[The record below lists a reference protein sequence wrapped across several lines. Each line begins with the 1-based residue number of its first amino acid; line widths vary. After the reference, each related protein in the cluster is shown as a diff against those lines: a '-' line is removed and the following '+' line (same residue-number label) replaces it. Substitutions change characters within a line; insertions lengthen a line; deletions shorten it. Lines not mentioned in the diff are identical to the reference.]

1 MFKGERT
8 MNQLDQTYNNA
19 EEHTKIKIL
28 EDVDRYLGAKEA
40 MPTFQEYLSER
51 FHYIDQIWVNVW
63 LNKITTKISKH
74 EKKKF
79 LNEKGYET
87 ENVDRKLIN
96 HLFRTEMRDYQPFKT
111 SEWLNDMFEGNNEK
125 WAERYKEAR
134 AHYLQKA
141 EEERLQRKKY
151 LIRESIE
158 EQVDKIIEDDYSILY
173 LYIRH
178 MTSKQLNSDL
188 KSKTKYDKVDTFALE
203 EKLEEAGGFNPSDY
217 ETMADF
223 FEELTGNIH
232 KTLYWGK
239 GYFEYETFYYV
250 YRNYISGYL
259 SDTLQALVLQNLP
272 QHLFDE
278 YEEAYQKPLTGKSV
292 KKLIAH
298 TLQEI
303 NDNFFESIQ
312 EEYVEDLLKLVN
324 IPFDPSV
331 HKELLE
337 KDLAERERKKAEE
350 LAELQRKREEE
361 ARMLEYIF
369 GQEYS
374 PSLERAK
381 RYVLHIGET
390 NTGKTHHALEGMKS
404 ARSGMY
410 LAPLRLLA
418 LEVYDKLNRDGVLCS
433 LKTGEEEKI
442 VTGSA
447 HLSCTVEMFHE
458 KDYFDVIVID
468 EAQMITDKDR
478 GFSWYKA
485 ITKANANEVHII
497 GSRSAKSMMLQL
509 LGDADIDLNE
519 YSRDIPLEVE
529 AKEFKFT
536 HVKKG
541 DALICFSR
549 KRVLETASR
558 LQQEGHSVSMIYGS
572 MPPETRKKQ
581 VQRFINGETSVIVS
595 TDAIGMG
602 LNLPIRRIV
611 FLENEKFDGTKRR
624 LLTSQEVKQ
633 IAGRAGR
640 KGLYNIGKVAF
651 TKDIKRMKALLEMED
666 EPVHS
671 FAIAPTNT
679 VFERFQRYYRDL
691 GTFFELW
698 DKFES
703 PKGTKKAALTE
714 ERDLYERIRGTE
726 IEAKL
731 GIMDLYGFLHLP
743 FSKKEHDLV
752 RQWEETMYAIID
764 GDELPEPR
772 IKNSSLE
779 ELELTY
785 KSIGLHLLFLY
796 RLDQRTEAL
805 YWERVREEISDHVHE
820 KLKTDIKELSRKC
833 RRCGKKLSWE
843 HEFQICDECHS
854 FRSRRRHNYY
864 RR

>member
-1 MFKGERT
+1 
-8 MNQLDQTYNNA
+8 MNQLEHIYQNA
-19 EEHTKIKIL
+19 AEHTKIKIF
-28 EDVDRYLGAKEA
+28 EDIDRYLGSNET
-40 MPTFQEYLSER
+40 MPSFREYLSER

-63 LNKITTKISKH
+63 LNKITTKISKY

-79 LNEKGYET
+79 LSENGYET

-96 HLFRTEMRDYQPFKT
+96 HLFRTEMRDYRPFNT
-111 SEWLNDMFEGNNEK
+111 SDWLNEMFEGKNEE
-125 WAERYKEAR
+125 WEQRYQKAR
-134 AHYLQKA
+134 VHYLQKE
-141 EEERLQRKKY
+141 EEERLQQKKY
-151 LIRESIE
+151 RIRESIGKQIDE
-158 EQVDKIIEDDYSILY
+158 IIEKEYSLLY
-173 LYIRH
+173 LYVRHLTSRQLAADFKNKIRYFH
-178 MTSKQLNSDL
+178 
-188 KSKTKYDKVDTFALE
+188 VDTFALE
-203 EKLEEAGGFNPSDY
+203 EKLEEAGSFDPADY
-217 ETMADF
+217 KSMADF
-223 FEELTGNIH
+223 LSELTGNIH
-232 KTLYWGK
+232 KNSYLGK
-239 GYFEYETFYYV
+239 GYFEYETYYYV
-250 YRNYISGYL
+250 YKTNISGYL
-259 SDTLQALVLQNLP
+259 SDTLQTRVLQNIPNEL
-272 QHLFDE
+272 LDE
-278 YEEAYQKPLTGKSV
+278 YEETYAKPLTGKAV
-292 KKLIAH
+292 KKIIAH
-298 TLQEI
+298 TLEEM
-303 NDNFFESIQ
+303 NEKFFENIQ
-312 EEYVEDLLKLVN
+312 AENVDDLLNLAD

-337 KDLAERERKKAEE
+337 KDIKERERKKAEE
-350 LAELQRKREEE
+350 QAELQRKKEEE
-361 ARMLEYIF
+361 ARILEYIF

-390 NTGKTHHALEGMKS
+390 NTGKTHHALERMKR
-404 ARSGMY
+404 AKSGMY

-418 LEVYDKLNRDGVLCS
+418 LEVFDKLNREGTTCS
-433 LKTGEEEKI
+433 LKTGEEEKL
-442 VTGSA
+442 TAGSQ

-458 KDYFDVIVID
+458 KDFFDVIVID

-509 LGDADIDLNE
+509 LGNADIELNE
-519 YSRDIPLEVE
+519 YSREIPLEVE
-529 AKEFKFT
+529 AKEFKFK
-536 HVKKG
+536 HVRKG

-558 LQQEGHSVSMIYGS
+558 LQQDGHSVSMIYGS

-581 VQRFINGETSVIVS
+581 VERFIKGETSIIVS

-624 LLTSQEVKQ
+624 MLTSQEVKQ

-651 TKDIKRMKALLEMED
+651 TKDIKKMQALLEQED
-666 EPVHS
+666 EPIHT
-671 FAIAPTNT
+671 FAIAPTNA

-698 DKFES
+698 EKFES
-703 PKGTKKAALTE
+703 PKGTKKAALSE
-714 ERDLYERIRGTE
+714 ERELYERIRGTE

-743 FSKKEHDLV
+743 FTKKEHDLV

-764 GDELPEPR
+764 GVELPEPR
-772 IKNSSLE
+772 IKNRSLE

-785 KSIGLHLLFLY
+785 KAIGLHLLFLY
-796 RLDQRTEAL
+796 RLEQRTEAL
-805 YWERVREEISDHVHE
+805 YWERLREEISDHVHE
-820 KLKTDIKELSRKC
+820 RLKTDIKELSRKC
-833 RRCGKKLSWE
+833 RRCGKKLPWE
-843 HEFQICDECHS
+843 HEYQICDECHS
-854 FRSRRRHNYY
+854 FGSRRRYSYY

>member
-1 MFKGERT
+1 
-8 MNQLDQTYNNA
+8 MNQLEQIYDNA
-19 EEHTKIKIL
+19 AEHTKIKIL
-28 EDVDRYLGAKEA
+28 EDVDRYLGSKED
-40 MPTFQEYLSER
+40 MPTYKEYLSER

-74 EKKKF
+74 EKKKY
-79 LNEKGYET
+79 LSDKGYET

-96 HLFRTEMRDYQPFKT
+96 HLFRTEMRDYQPFNT
-111 SEWLNDMFEGNNEK
+111 SEWLNDRFESKNEE
-125 WAERYKEAR
+125 WEDRYKKAR
-134 AHYLQKA
+134 AHFLQKA

-151 LIRESIE
+151 LIRETIE
-158 EQVDKIIEDDYSILY
+158 EKIDEIIEQEYSLLY

-178 MTSKQLNSDL
+178 MTAKQLASDF
-188 KSKTKYDKVDTFALE
+188 KNKTRYCPVDTFALE
-203 EKLEEAGGFNPSDY
+203 EKLEEAGDFHPDEY
-217 ETMADF
+217 KAMADF
-223 FEELTGNIH
+223 LGELTGNIH
-232 KTLYWGK
+232 KTLHWGK
-239 GYFEYETFYYV
+239 GYFEYETYYYV
-250 YRNYISGYL
+250 YKNNISGYL
-259 SDTLQALVLQNLP
+259 SDTLQTLVLQNLP
-272 QHLFDE
+272 VELFEE
-278 YEEAYQKPLTGKSV
+278 YEETYGKPLTGKAV

-298 TLQEI
+298 TLHDI
-303 NDNFFESIQ
+303 NESFFESIQ
-312 EEYVEDLLKLVN
+312 EEYVEDLLKLAD
-324 IPFDPSV
+324 IPFDPSI
-331 HKELLE
+331 HKELFE
-337 KDLAERERKKAEE
+337 RDLDDRERKKAEE
-350 LAELQRKREEE
+350 LAEQQRKKEEE

-390 NTGKTHHALEGMKS
+390 NTGKTHHALEGMKRAS
-404 ARSGMY
+404 SGMY

-418 LEVYDKLNRDGVLCS
+418 LEVYDKLNRDEVPCS
-433 LKTGEEEKI
+433 LKTGEEEKL
-442 VTGSA
+442 VSGSQ

-458 KDYFDVIVID
+458 KDFFDVIVID

-509 LGDADIDLNE
+509 LGDAAIVLNE

-536 HVKKG
+536 HVRKG

-558 LQQEGHSVSMIYGS
+558 LQQDGHSVSMIYGS

-581 VQRFINGETSVIVS
+581 VLRFINGETSVIVS

-666 EPVHS
+666 EPVHT

-764 GDELPEPR
+764 GVELPEPR
-772 IKNSSLE
+772 IKNRSLE

-785 KSIGLHLLFLY
+785 KAIGLHLLFLY
-796 RLDQRTEAL
+796 RLEQRTEAL
-805 YWERVREEISDHVHE
+805 YWERLREEISDHVHE
-820 KLKTDIKELSRKC
+820 RLKTDIKELSRKC
-833 RRCGKKLSWE
+833 RRCGKKLPWE
-843 HEFQICDECHS
+843 HEFQICDECHTA
-854 FRSRRRHNYY
+854 RSRKRYNFY
-864 RR
+864 RK

>member
-1 MFKGERT
+1 
-8 MNQLDQTYNNA
+8 MNQLEQTYNNA
-19 EEHTKIKIL
+19 AEHTKIKIL
-28 EDVDRYLGAKEA
+28 EDVDRYLGSKEA
-40 MPTFQEYLSER
+40 MPTYKEYLSER

-74 EKKKF
+74 EKKKY
-79 LNEKGYET
+79 LSDKGYET

-96 HLFRTEMRDYQPFKT
+96 HIFRTEMRDYQPFNT
-111 SEWLNDMFEGNNEK
+111 SEWLNDRFESKDEE
-125 WAERYKEAR
+125 WEDRYKNAR

-151 LIRESIE
+151 VIRETIE
-158 EQVDKIIEDDYSILY
+158 EKIDEIMEQEYSLLY

-178 MTSKQLNSDL
+178 MTAKQLASDF
-188 KSKTKYDKVDTFALE
+188 KNKIRYSQVDTFALE
-203 EKLEEAGGFNPSDY
+203 EKLEEAGGFNSDEY
-217 ETMADF
+217 RAMADF
-223 FEELTGNIH
+223 LAELTGNIH
-232 KTLYWGK
+232 KTLHWGQ
-239 GYFEYETFYYV
+239 GYFEYETYYYV
-250 YRNYISGYL
+250 YKNNISGYL
-259 SDTLQALVLQNLP
+259 SETLQTLVLQNLP
-272 QHLFDE
+272 HELFEE
-278 YEEAYQKPLTGKSV
+278 YEEAYGKPLTGKAV
-292 KKLIAH
+292 KKLITH
-298 TLQEI
+298 TLHDI
-303 NDNFFESIQ
+303 NESFFESIQ
-312 EEYVEDLLKLVN
+312 EEYVEDLLKLAD
-324 IPFDPSV
+324 IPFAPDV
-331 HKELLE
+331 HKELFE
-337 KDLAERERKKAEE
+337 KDLEVRERKKAEE
-350 LAELQRKREEE
+350 LAELQRQKEEE
-361 ARMLEYIF
+361 ARMLEYVF

-390 NTGKTHHALEGMKS
+390 NTGKTHHALEGMKL
-404 ARSGMY
+404 AGSGMY

-418 LEVYDKLNRDGVLCS
+418 LEVYDKLNRDKVPCS
-433 LKTGEEEKI
+433 LKTGEEEKL
-442 VTGSA
+442 VSGSK

-458 KDYFDVIVID
+458 KDFFDVIVID

-509 LGDADIDLNE
+509 LGDADIELNE

-529 AKEFKFT
+529 AKEFKFKN
-536 HVKKG
+536 VRKG

-581 VQRFINGETSVIVS
+581 VLRFINGETSVIVS

-640 KGLYNIGKVAF
+640 KGLYNIGKVSF

-666 EPVHS
+666 EPVHT

-743 FSKKEHDLV
+743 FSKKENDLV

-764 GDELPEPR
+764 GVELPEPR
-772 IKNSSLE
+772 IKNRNLE

-785 KSIGLHLLFLY
+785 KAIGLHLLFLY
-796 RLDQRTEAL
+796 RLEQRTEAL
-805 YWERVREEISDHVHE
+805 YWERLREEISDHVHE
-820 KLKTDIKELSRKC
+820 RLKTDIKELSRKC
-833 RRCGKKLSWE
+833 RRCGKKLPWE
-843 HEFQICDECHS
+843 HEFQICDECHTT
-854 FRSRRRHNYY
+854 RSRKRYNYY